1 MLTARGALIAFA
13 AVALNGCPLMPCSA
27 EPLTGAP
34 ADVAQTLARLSIDLP
49 KDVAGTTT
57 VRRPLEELTRER
69 CDQDAI
75 LHLAKALDD
84 LDYRREAAVA
94 QVNFSSQCGGY
105 GPALRGAVNLLLK
118 LSDYTTAETVAS
130 DLVRLEPFN
139 DNGYYLRA
147 LARDGNRSFKG
158 AIDDYVT
165 AIELFGNKDR
175 ISSVSY
181 YKMARD
187 YERLSQFCDAM
198 LPIEQWVALD
208 PSRHDTSQTRAI
220 LSDYAAKGGCAAATS
235 GSAETFPAP
244 GIGGIV
250 KVPVIINN
258 VAGTF
263 ILDTG
268 AAFVAVGTS
277 FAKRAKIE
285 IEQSSSVRLHTAN
298 GITEGQLGRADT
310 IQLRSLKAK
319 SVPVVVE
326 SDSAAAYGPGVDG
339 LLGLSFLS
347 RFNVTIDGRI
357 VRIAPNKPQ

>member
-13 AVALNGCPLMPCSA
+13 AVALNGCLPCSA
-27 EPLTGAP
+27 EPLTGTP

-49 KDVAGTTT
+49 KDVVGTTA

-187 YERLSQFCDAM
+187 YERLEPVLRRDAAHRAM
-198 LPIEQWVALD
+198 GRSRSVAARYQ
-208 PSRHDTSQTRAI
+208 PNASYI
-220 LSDYAAKGGCAAATS
+220 
-235 GSAETFPAP
+235 
-244 GIGGIV
+244 
-250 KVPVIINN
+250 
-258 VAGTF
+258 
-263 ILDTG
+263 
-268 AAFVAVGTS
+268 
-277 FAKRAKIE
+277 
-285 IEQSSSVRLHTAN
+285 VRLRRQ
-298 GITEGQLGRADT
+298 GRLRRGDVGQRRNFSGTGHRRHR
-310 IQLRSLKAK
+310 QGSGH
-319 SVPVVVE
+319 
-326 SDSAAAYGPGVDG
+326 Y
-339 LLGLSFLS
+339 
-347 RFNVTIDGRI
+347 
-357 VRIAPNKPQ
+357 Q